1 MSSQPRPATP
11 SPRGTGVPALPIVGW
26 LRDYQRADLGPDVLA
41 GLTTAVMLVP
51 QAMGYAL
58 LAGLPPIHG
67 LYAALAPL
75 LFYALLGTSRHLA
88 VGPVAMDSI
97 LVAGAVGAI
106 ATIGTEN
113 YVVIA
118 AALGLMVG
126 GVQAGLGFLRA
137 GFLVNFLSR
146 PVVAG
151 FTAAAALIIAAS
163 QLGHLLGVELPRTH
177 HVHRVVWDAI
187 RSSSAWS
194 WPTLSIGA
202 ASIAALVFSKKRFPR
217 FPAALFV
224 VVAATLAV
232 WALGL
237 STHGVSIVGE
247 VPAGLPGLRV
257 PIVDAVL
264 VAQLIPAAATIA
276 LVSFMEAIS
285 VGRTFAQTYRY
296 EIYPNRELIAL
307 GFANMAGGVTGG
319 YPIAGGFS
327 RTAVNVRAGARTQ
340 LAALVTCAVVG
351 ITLLAFTRAFFYL
364 PKAALS
370 AIIVAA
376 VASLIDIRGAA
387 EVYRVKRAD
396 FFLLVL
402 TFFATLSL
410 GIQWGILVGVAASV
424 LLFLVQTTRPYFA
437 VLGRIPESQTYLNIA
452 RHPHAETLPGI
463 ILVRVDAQFYFGN
476 VSFLKET
483 VRRLVRESEARVRY
497 FVLEAAGV
505 NDLDSAAAATLAEL
519 DEELSA
525 QGIKLVLTRIKG
537 PVRDVLHRSG
547 LLERLAAEGRLYLS
561 THRAIEVLRSGMSL
575 PDLSPEPDDPRDDA
589 DQVGCGMLNPHA
601 PDPGKS
607 FFETVKKRG
616 QTPFQ
621 KG

>member
-1 MSSQPRPATP
+1 MSPRKATS
-11 SPRGTGVPALPIVGW
+11 SPRGFAGSVFPIVGW
-26 LRDYQRADLGPDVLA
+26 LRGYQRADLGPDLVA

-67 LYAALAPL
+67 LYAAVAPL
-75 LFYALLGTSRHLA
+75 ILYAVLGTSRHLA

-113 YVVIA
+113 YVLIA
-118 AALGLMVG
+118 AALGMMVG
-126 GVQAGLGFLRA
+126 GIQAGLGFLRA

-151 FTAAAALIIAAS
+151 ITAAAALIIAAS

-177 HVHRVVWDAI
+177 HVHRVVWEAI
-187 RSSSAWS
+187 QHASDCS
-194 WPTLSIGA
+194 WPTLTIGVL
-202 ASIAALVFSKKRFPR
+202 SIAALVLCKKRWPR

-224 VVAATLAV
+224 VVTTTVAV

-237 STHGVSIVGE
+237 SARGVSIVGE
-247 VPAGLPGLRV
+247 VPAGLPGFSL
-257 PIVDAVL
+257 PSVDSEVL
-264 VAQLIPAAATIA
+264 TQLIPAAATIA

-285 VGRTFAQTYRY
+285 VGRVFAQAHRY
-296 EIYPNRELIAL
+296 EISPNRELIAL
-307 GFANMAGGVTGG
+307 GFANMTGGATGG

-327 RTAVNVRAGARTQ
+327 RSAVNVRAGARTQ
-340 LAALVTCAVVG
+340 LAALVTCAVVI

-376 VASLIDIRGAA
+376 VAGLIDIRGAA
-387 EVYRVKRAD
+387 EVFRVKRAD
-396 FFLLVL
+396 FYLLVL

-424 LLFLVQTTRPYFA
+424 LLFLVRTTRPYFA
-437 VLGRIPESQTYLNIA
+437 ILGRIPASQTYVNIA

-483 VRRLVRESEARVRY
+483 VRSLVRDSETPVRY

-519 DEELSA
+519 DEELAA
-525 QGIKLVLTRIKG
+525 QGVRLVLTRIKG

-547 LLERLAAEGRLYLS
+547 LLEKLASEGRVYLS
-561 THRAIEVLRSGMSL
+561 THRAIEVLRSGMAL
-575 PDLSPEPDDPRDDA
+575 PDLSPEPDDPREEA
-589 DQVGCGMLNPHA
+589 DQVGAGMLNPDT
-601 PDPGKS
+601 PDPGKN
-607 FFETVKKRG
+607 FFETVKKR
-616 QTPFQ
+616 
-621 KG
+621 KH

>member
-1 MSSQPRPATP
+1 
-11 SPRGTGVPALPIVGW
+11 
-26 LRDYQRADLGPDVLA
+26 
-41 GLTTAVMLVP
+41 MLVP

-67 LYAALAPL
+67 LYAAVAPL
-75 LFYALLGTSRHLA
+75 LFYAVLGTSRHLA

-113 YVVIA
+113 YVLIA

-163 QLGHLLGVELPRTH
+163 QLGHLLGVDLPRTH
-177 HVHRVVWDAI
+177 HVHRVVWGAI
-187 RSSSAWS
+187 QSTSAWS
-194 WPTLSIGA
+194 WPTLAIGA
-202 ASIAALVFSKKRFPR
+202 SSIVALVFCKKSVPR

-232 WALGL
+232 WGLGL
-237 STHGVSIVGE
+237 STQGVSIVGE
-247 VPAGLPGLRV
+247 VPAGLPGFHV
-257 PIVDAVL
+257 PAVDAAFL
-264 VAQLIPAAATIA
+264 TQLIPAAATIA

-285 VGRTFAQTYRY
+285 VGRTFAQAHRY
-296 EIYPNRELIAL
+296 DIHPNRELIAL

-340 LAALVTCAVVG
+340 LAALVTCAIVV

-376 VASLIDIRGAA
+376 VAGLIDLRGAA

-396 FFLLVL
+396 FYLLVL

-410 GIQWGILVGVAASV
+410 GIQWGILVGIAASV
-424 LLFLVQTTRPYFA
+424 LLFLVRTTRPHFA
-437 VLGRIPESQTYLNIA
+437 VLGRIPESQTYVNIA
-452 RHPHAETLPGI
+452 RHPLAETLAGI

-483 VRRLVRESEARVRY
+483 VRTLVRESEHPVRY

-519 DEELSA
+519 DEELAA

-537 PVRDVLHRSG
+537 PVRDVLHRTG
-547 LLERLAAEGRLYLS
+547 LLEKLAREGRLYLS
-561 THRAIEVLRSGMSL
+561 THRAIEVLRSGMAL
-575 PDLSPEPDDPRDDA
+575 PDLSPEPDDPREAA
-589 DQVGCGMLNPHA
+589 DQVGAGMLNPHT

-607 FFETVKKRG
+607 FFETVKKR
-616 QTPFQ
+616 
-621 KG
+621 KR

>member
-1 MSSQPRPATP
+1 MSQ
-11 SPRGTGVPALPIVGW
+11 GVPALPIFGW
-26 LRDYQRADLGPDVLA
+26 LRDYQRADLGPDLVA

-67 LYAALAPL
+67 LYAAVAPL
-75 LFYALLGTSRHLA
+75 ILYAVLGTSRHLA

-113 YVVIA
+113 YVLIA
-118 AALGLMVG
+118 AALGMMVG
-126 GVQAGLGFLRA
+126 GIQAGLGFLRA

-177 HVHRVVWDAI
+177 HVHRVVWEAI
-187 RSSSAWS
+187 QHASDCS
-194 WPTLSIGA
+194 WPTLTIGVL
-202 ASIAALVFSKKRFPR
+202 SIAALVLCKKRWPR

-224 VVAATLAV
+224 VVTTTAAV

-237 STHGVSIVGE
+237 STRGVSIVGE
-247 VPAGLPGLRV
+247 VPAGLPGFSL
-257 PIVDAVL
+257 PSVDSEVL
-264 VAQLIPAAATIA
+264 TQLFPAAATIA

-285 VGRTFAQTYRY
+285 VGRVFAQAHRY
-296 EIYPNRELIAL
+296 EISPNRELIAL
-307 GFANMAGGVTGG
+307 GFANMTGGATGG

-327 RTAVNVRAGARTQ
+327 RSAVNVRAGARTQ
-340 LAALVTCAVVG
+340 LAALVTCAVVI

-376 VASLIDIRGAA
+376 VAGLIDIRGAA
-387 EVYRVKRAD
+387 EVFRVKRAD
-396 FFLLVL
+396 FYLLVL

-424 LLFLVQTTRPYFA
+424 LLFLVRTTRPYFA
-437 VLGRIPESQTYLNIA
+437 ILGRIPASQTYVNVA

-483 VRRLVRESEARVRY
+483 VRTLVRDSEAPVRY

-519 DEELSA
+519 DEELAA
-525 QGIKLVLTRIKG
+525 QGVRLVLTRIKG

-547 LLERLAAEGRLYLS
+547 LLEKLASEGRVYLS
-561 THRAIEVLRSGMSL
+561 THRAIEVLRSGMAL
-575 PDLSPEPDDPRDDA
+575 PDLSPEPDDPREEA
-589 DQVGCGMLNPHA
+589 DQVGAGMLNPDT
-601 PDPGKS
+601 PDPGKN
-607 FFETVKKRG
+607 FFETVKKR
-616 QTPFQ
+616 
-621 KG
+621 KH

>member
-1 MSSQPRPATP
+1 MSQ
-11 SPRGTGVPALPIVGW
+11 GVPALPIFGW
-26 LRDYQRADLGPDVLA
+26 LRDYQRADLGPDLVA

-67 LYAALAPL
+67 LYAAVAPL
-75 LFYALLGTSRHLA
+75 ILYAVLGTSRHLA
-88 VGPVAMDSI
+88 VGPVAMDSL

-113 YVVIA
+113 YVLIA
-118 AALGLMVG
+118 AALGMMVG
-126 GVQAGLGFLRA
+126 GIQAGLGFLRA

-151 FTAAAALIIAAS
+151 FTAAAALIIGAS

-177 HVHRVVWDAI
+177 HVHRVVWEAI
-187 RSSSAWS
+187 QHASDCS
-194 WPTLSIGA
+194 WPTLTIGVL
-202 ASIAALVFSKKRFPR
+202 SIAALVLCKKRWPR

-224 VVAATLAV
+224 VVTTTVAV

-237 STHGVSIVGE
+237 STRGVSIVGE
-247 VPAGLPGLRV
+247 VPAGLPGFSL
-257 PIVDAVL
+257 PSVDSEVL
-264 VAQLIPAAATIA
+264 TQLIPAAATIA

-285 VGRTFAQTYRY
+285 VGRVFAQAHRY
-296 EIYPNRELIAL
+296 EISPNRELIAL
-307 GFANMAGGVTGG
+307 GFANMTGGATGG

-327 RTAVNVRAGARTQ
+327 RSAVNVRAGARTQ
-340 LAALVTCAVVG
+340 LAALVTCAVVI

-376 VASLIDIRGAA
+376 VAGLIDIRGAA
-387 EVYRVKRAD
+387 EVFRVKRAD
-396 FFLLVL
+396 FYLLVL

-424 LLFLVQTTRPYFA
+424 LLFLVRTTRPYFA
-437 VLGRIPESQTYLNIA
+437 ILGRIPASQTYVNIA

-483 VRRLVRESEARVRY
+483 VRTLVRDSEAPVRY

-519 DEELSA
+519 DEELAA
-525 QGIKLVLTRIKG
+525 QGVRLVLTRIKG

-547 LLERLAAEGRLYLS
+547 LLEKLASEGRVYLS
-561 THRAIEVLRSGMSL
+561 THRAIEVLRSGMAL
-575 PDLSPEPDDPRDDA
+575 PDLSPEPDDPREEA
-589 DQVGCGMLNPHA
+589 DQVGAGMLNPDT
-601 PDPGKS
+601 PDPGKN
-607 FFETVKKRG
+607 FFETVKKR
-616 QTPFQ
+616 
-621 KG
+621 KH

>member
-1 MSSQPRPATP
+1 MSQADHAT
-11 SPRGTGVPALPIVGW
+11 STPRGAGVPALPIIGW
-26 LRDYQRADLGPDVLA
+26 LRNYQRQDLGPDFMA

-67 LYAALAPL
+67 LYASLAPL
-75 LFYALLGTSRHLA
+75 LLYAILGTSRQLA

-97 LVAGAVGAI
+97 LVAGSVGTI

-113 YVVIA
+113 YILVA
-118 AALGLMVG
+118 AALGVMVG
-126 GVQAGLGFLRA
+126 VVQAGLGFLRA

-177 HVHRVVWDAI
+177 RVHSVIWEAV
-187 RSSSAWS
+187 RSPSTWS
-194 WPTLSIGA
+194 WPTLAIGV
-202 ASIAALVFSKKRFPR
+202 ASIAALVLFKKRWPR
-217 FPAALFV
+217 LPGALVVV
-224 VVAATLAV
+224 VVATLVV
-232 WALGL
+232 WALNL
-237 STHGVSIVGE
+237 SGRGVSIVGE
-247 VPAGLPGLRV
+247 VPAGLPGFRL
-257 PIVDAVL
+257 PSVDRSVL
-264 VAQLIPAAATIA
+264 VQLVPAAATIA

-285 VGRTFAQTYRY
+285 VGRTFAQAHRY
-296 EIYPNRELIAL
+296 DIYPNRELVAL

-340 LAALVTCAVVG
+340 LAALITCAVVV
-351 ITLLAFTRAFFYL
+351 ITLLVLTRAFFYL

-376 VASLIDIRGAA
+376 VTGLIDIRGAA

-396 FFLLVL
+396 FYLLVL

-424 LLFLVQTTRPYFA
+424 LLFLVRTTRPYFA
-437 VLGRIPESQTYLNIA
+437 VLGRVPESQTYLNTA
-452 RHPHAETLPGI
+452 RHPHAETIPGI

-483 VRRLVRESEARVRY
+483 VRTLVRESETPVRY

-519 DEELSA
+519 DEELAA
-525 QGIKLVLTRIKG
+525 QGILLVLTRIKG
-537 PVRDVLHRSG
+537 PVRDVLHRAG
-547 LLERLAAEGRLYLS
+547 LLEKLASEGRVYLS
-561 THRAIEVLRSGMSL
+561 THRAIEVLRSGMAL
-575 PDLSPEPDDPRDDA
+575 PDLSAEADDPREPA
-589 DQVGCGMLNPHA
+589 DQVGCGMLNLEA
-601 PDPGKS
+601 PDPGKN
-607 FFETVKKRG
+607 FFETVKKRK
-616 QTPFQ
+616 Q
-621 KG
+621 

>member
-1 MSSQPRPATP
+1 MSQ
-11 SPRGTGVPALPIVGW
+11 GVPALPIFGW
-26 LRDYQRADLGPDVLA
+26 LRDYQRADLGPDLVA

-67 LYAALAPL
+67 LYAAVAPL
-75 LFYALLGTSRHLA
+75 ILYAVLGTSRHLA

-113 YVVIA
+113 YVLIA
-118 AALGLMVG
+118 AALGMMVG
-126 GVQAGLGFLRA
+126 GIQAGLGFLRA

-177 HVHRVVWDAI
+177 HVHRVVWEAI
-187 RSSSAWS
+187 QHASDCS
-194 WPTLSIGA
+194 WPTLTIGVL
-202 ASIAALVFSKKRFPR
+202 SIAALVLCKKRWPR

-224 VVAATLAV
+224 VVTTTVAV

-237 STHGVSIVGE
+237 STRGVSIVGE
-247 VPAGLPGLRV
+247 VPAGLPGFSL
-257 PIVDAVL
+257 PSVDSEVL
-264 VAQLIPAAATIA
+264 TQLIPAAATIA

-285 VGRTFAQTYRY
+285 VGRVFAQAHRY
-296 EIYPNRELIAL
+296 EISPNRELIAL
-307 GFANMAGGVTGG
+307 GFANMTGGATGG

-327 RTAVNVRAGARTQ
+327 RSAVNVRAGARTQ
-340 LAALVTCAVVG
+340 LAALVTCAVVI

-376 VASLIDIRGAA
+376 VAGLIDIRGAA
-387 EVYRVKRAD
+387 EVFRVKRAD
-396 FFLLVL
+396 FYLLVL

-424 LLFLVQTTRPYFA
+424 LLFLVRTTRPYFA
-437 VLGRIPESQTYLNIA
+437 ILGRIPASQTYVNIA

-483 VRRLVRESEARVRY
+483 VRTLVRDSEAPVRY

-519 DEELSA
+519 DEELAA
-525 QGIKLVLTRIKG
+525 QGVRLVLTRIKG

-547 LLERLAAEGRLYLS
+547 LLEKLASEGRVYLS
-561 THRAIEVLRSGMSL
+561 THRAIEVLRSGMAL
-575 PDLSPEPDDPRDDA
+575 PDLSPEPDDPREEA
-589 DQVGCGMLNPHA
+589 DQVGAGMLNPDT
-601 PDPGKS
+601 PDPGKN
-607 FFETVKKRG
+607 FFETVKKR
-616 QTPFQ
+616 
-621 KG
+621 KH

>member
-1 MSSQPRPATP
+1 MSE
-11 SPRGTGVPALPIVGW
+11 GVPALPILGW
-26 LRDYQRADLGPDVLA
+26 LRNYQRADLGPDLVA

-67 LYAALAPL
+67 LYASVAPL
-75 LFYALLGTSRHLA
+75 ILYAVLGTSRHLA

-113 YVVIA
+113 YVLIA
-118 AALGLMVG
+118 AALGVMVG
-126 GVQAGLGFLRA
+126 AIQAGLGFLRA

-146 PVVAG
+146 PVVTG

-163 QLGHLLGVELPRTH
+163 QLGHLLGVDLPRTH
-177 HVHRVVWDAI
+177 HVHRVVWEAI
-187 RSSSAWS
+187 QSASVWS
-194 WPTLSIGA
+194 WPTLTLGLL
-202 ASIAALVFSKKRFPR
+202 SIAALVSCKKHFPR

-224 VVAATLAV
+224 VLTTTLAV

-237 STHGVSIVGE
+237 FTRGVSIVGE
-247 VPAGLPGLRV
+247 VPAGLPGFSL
-257 PIVDAVL
+257 PSVDSEVL
-264 VAQLIPAAATIA
+264 TQLIPAAATIA

-285 VGRTFAQTYRY
+285 VGRVFAQANRY
-296 EIYPNRELIAL
+296 DIYPNRELIAL
-307 GFANMAGGVTGG
+307 GFANMTGGATGG

-327 RTAVNVRAGARTQ
+327 RSAVNVRAGARTQ
-340 LAALVTCAVVG
+340 LAALVTCAVVV

-376 VASLIDIRGAA
+376 VAGLIDIRGAA
-387 EVYRVKRAD
+387 EVYRVKRTD
-396 FFLLVL
+396 FYLLVL
-402 TFFATLSL
+402 TFIATLSL
-410 GIQWGILVGVAASV
+410 GIQWGILVGIGASV
-424 LLFLVQTTRPYFA
+424 LLFLVRTTRPHFA
-437 VLGRIPESQTYLNIA
+437 ELGRIPQSRTYVNVA

-483 VRRLVRESEARVRY
+483 VRALVRDSETPVRY

-519 DEELSA
+519 DEELA
-525 QGIKLVLTRIKG
+525 DQGVRLVLTRIKG
-537 PVRDVLHRSG
+537 PVRDVLHRTG
-547 LLERLAAEGRLYLS
+547 LLEKLAAEGRVYLS
-561 THRAIEVLRSGMSL
+561 THRAIEVLRSGMAL
-575 PDLSPEPDDPRDDA
+575 PDLSPEPDDPREEA
-589 DQVGCGMLNPHA
+589 DQVGAGMLNPDS
-601 PDPGKS
+601 PDPGKD
-607 FFETVKKRG
+607 FFETVKKR
-616 QTPFQ
+616 
-621 KG
+621 KH

>member
-1 MSSQPRPATP
+1 MSR
-11 SPRGTGVPALPIVGW
+11 GVPALPIVGW
-26 LRDYQRADLGPDVLA
+26 LRNYQRADLGPDLVA

-67 LYAALAPL
+67 LYAAVAPL
-75 LFYALLGTSRHLA
+75 MFYAVLGTSRHLA

-106 ATIGTEN
+106 ATVGTEN
-113 YVVIA
+113 YILVA
-118 AALGLMVG
+118 AALGMMVG
-126 GVQAGLGFLRA
+126 AIQAGLGFLRA

-163 QLGHLLGVELPRTH
+163 QLGHLLGVDLPRTY
-177 HVHRVVWDAI
+177 HVHRVIWGAI
-187 RSSSAWS
+187 QSVSDWS
-194 WPTLSIGA
+194 WPTLTIGA
-202 ASIAALVFSKKRFPR
+202 LSIAALVVSKKRFPR
-217 FPAALFV
+217 VPAALLV
-224 VVAATLAV
+224 VVATTLAV

-237 STHGVSIVGE
+237 SNQGVSIVGE
-247 VPAGLPGLRV
+247 VPAGLPGFSL
-257 PIVDAVL
+257 PSIDPEVL
-264 VAQLIPAAATIA
+264 TQLIPAAATIA

-285 VGRTFAQTYRY
+285 VGRVFAQAHRY
-296 EIYPNRELIAL
+296 DIHPNRELIAL
-307 GFANMAGGVTGG
+307 GFANLAGGATGG

-327 RTAVNVRAGARTQ
+327 RSAVNVRAGARTQ
-340 LAALVTCAVVG
+340 LAALVTCAVVV

-376 VASLIDIRGAA
+376 VAGLIDIPGAA

-396 FFLLVL
+396 FYLLVL
-402 TFFATLSL
+402 TFVATLSL

-424 LLFLVQTTRPYFA
+424 LLFLVRTTRPYFA
-437 VLGRIPESQTYLNIA
+437 VLGRIPESQTYLNAA
-452 RHPHAETLPGI
+452 RHPHAETMPGI

-483 VRRLVRESEARVRY
+483 VRALVRDSETPVRF

-519 DEELSA
+519 DEELAA
-525 QGIKLVLTRIKG
+525 QGVRLVLTRIKG

-547 LLERLAAEGRLYLS
+547 LLEKLAAEGRVYLS

-575 PDLSPEPDDPRDDA
+575 PDLSPERDDPREPA
-589 DQVGCGMLNPHA
+589 DQVGCGMLNPDA
-601 PDPGKS
+601 PDPGKN
-607 FFETVKKRG
+607 FFETVKKRK
-616 QTPFQ
+616 Q
-621 KG
+621 

>member
-1 MSSQPRPATP
+1 
-11 SPRGTGVPALPIVGW
+11 VFPIVGW
-26 LRDYQRADLGPDVLA
+26 LRGYQRADFGPDLVA

-67 LYAALAPL
+67 LYAAVAPL
-75 LFYALLGTSRHLA
+75 ILYAVLGTSRHLA

-106 ATIGTEN
+106 AVIGTEN
-113 YVVIA
+113 YILVA
-118 AALGLMVG
+118 AALGMMVG
-126 GVQAGLGFLRA
+126 AIQAGLGFLRA

-163 QLGHLLGVELPRTH
+163 QLGHLLGVDLPRTH
-177 HVHRVVWDAI
+177 HVHRVVLGAI
-187 RSSSAWS
+187 QSASDWS
-194 WPTLSIGA
+194 WPTLVIGA
-202 ASIAALVFSKKRFPR
+202 LSIAALVVSKKRLPR

-224 VVAATLAV
+224 VVASTLAV

-237 STHGVSIVGE
+237 STRGVSIVGE
-247 VPAGLPGLRV
+247 VPAGLPGFSL
-257 PIVDAVL
+257 PSVDSEIL
-264 VAQLIPAAATIA
+264 TQLIPAAATIA

-285 VGRTFAQTYRY
+285 VGRVFAQANRY
-296 EIYPNRELIAL
+296 DIHPNRELIAL
-307 GFANMAGGVTGG
+307 GFANLAGGATGG

-327 RTAVNVRAGARTQ
+327 RSAVNVRAGARTQ
-340 LAALVTCAVVG
+340 LAALVTCAVVV

-376 VASLIDIRGAA
+376 VAGLIDIPGAA

-396 FFLLVL
+396 FYLLVL

-410 GIQWGILVGVAASV
+410 GIQWGILVGIAASV
-424 LLFLVQTTRPYFA
+424 LLFLVRTTRPYFA
-437 VLGRIPESQTYLNIA
+437 VLGRIPESQTYLNAA

-483 VRRLVRESEARVRY
+483 VRKLVRDSETPVRY

-519 DEELSA
+519 DEELAA
-525 QGIKLVLTRIKG
+525 QGVCLVLTRIKG
-537 PVRDVLHRSG
+537 PVRDVLHRTG
-547 LLERLAAEGRLYLS
+547 LLEKLASEGRVYLS

-575 PDLSPEPDDPRDDA
+575 PDLSPEQDDPREPA
-589 DQVGCGMLNPHA
+589 DQVGCGMLNPES
-601 PDPGKS
+601 PDPGKN
-607 FFETVKKRG
+607 FFETVKKRK
-616 QTPFQ
+616 P
-621 KG
+621 

>member
-1 MSSQPRPATP
+1 MSEPRKATP
-11 SPRGTGVPALPIVGW
+11 SPRGLSVRALPILGW
-26 LRDYQRADLGPDVLA
+26 LRGYQRADLGPDLVA

-58 LAGLPPIHG
+58 LAGLPPIQG
-67 LYAALAPL
+67 LYASLAPL
-75 LFYALLGTSRHLA
+75 LLYALLGTSRHLA

-113 YVVIA
+113 YVLVA
-118 AALGLMVG
+118 AALAVMVG
-126 GVQAGLGFLRA
+126 AIQAGLGFLRA

-177 HVHRVVWDAI
+177 HVHGVVWEAI
-187 RSSSAWS
+187 QSASGWS
-194 WPTLSIGA
+194 WPTIAIGVSA
-202 ASIAALVFSKKRFPR
+202 IAVLVLCKKRWPR

-224 VVAATLAV
+224 VVTTTVGV

-237 STHGVSIVGE
+237 STRGVAIVGE
-247 VPAGLPGLRV
+247 VPAGLPGFRV
-257 PIVDAVL
+257 PAVDSSIL
-264 VAQLIPAAATIA
+264 TQLIPAAATIA

-285 VGRTFAQTYRY
+285 VGRTFAQAHRY
-296 EIYPNRELIAL
+296 DIFPNRELIAL
-307 GFANMAGGVTGG
+307 GFANMTGGVTGG

-340 LAALVTCAVVG
+340 LAALVTAAVVV
-351 ITLLAFTRAFFYL
+351 ITLLAFTRGFFYL

-376 VASLIDIRGAA
+376 VAGLVDIPGAV
-387 EVYRVKRAD
+387 EVYRVKRSD
-396 FFLLVL
+396 FYLLVL
-402 TFFATLSL
+402 TFVATLSL
-410 GIQWGILVGVAASV
+410 GIQWGILAGIGASV
-424 LLFLVQTTRPYFA
+424 LLFLVRTTRPYFA

-452 RHPHAETLPGI
+452 RHPHAETIPGI
-463 ILVRVDAQFYFGN
+463 LLVRIDAQFYFGN

-483 VRRLVRESEARVRY
+483 VRALVRDSETPVRF

-505 NDLDSAAAATLAEL
+505 NDLDSAAAVTLAEL
-519 DEELSA
+519 DEELGA
-525 QGIKLVLTRIKG
+525 QGIRLVLTRVKG
-537 PVRDVLHRSG
+537 PVRDVLHRTG
-547 LLERLAAEGRLYLS
+547 LLDKLASEGRVYLS
-561 THRAIEVLRSGMSL
+561 THRAIEVLRSGMAL
-575 PDLSPEPDDPRDDA
+575 PDLAPPADDPREPA
-589 DQVGCGMLNPHA
+589 DQVGCGMLNPGA
-601 PDPGKS
+601 PEPGES
-607 FFETVKKRG
+607 FFELVKK
-616 QTPFQ
+616 T
-621 KG
+621 KD

>member
-1 MSSQPRPATP
+1 MSPRKATS
-11 SPRGTGVPALPIVGW
+11 SPRGLGVFALPIVGW
-26 LRDYQRADLGPDVLA
+26 LRGYQRADLGPDLVA

-67 LYAALAPL
+67 LYAAVAPL
-75 LFYALLGTSRHLA
+75 ILYAVLGTSRHLA

-113 YVVIA
+113 YVLIA
-118 AALGLMVG
+118 AALGVMVG
-126 GVQAGLGFLRA
+126 AIQAGLGFLRA

-163 QLGHLLGVELPRTH
+163 QLGHLLGVQLPRTH
-177 HVHRVVWDAI
+177 HVHRVVWEAI
-187 RSSSAWS
+187 RSASDWS
-194 WPTLSIGA
+194 WPTLAIGVSA
-202 ASIAALVFSKKRFPR
+202 VAALVVSKKRWPR

-224 VVAATLAV
+224 VVATTLVV

-237 STHGVSIVGE
+237 STRGVAIVGE
-247 VPAGLPGLRV
+247 VPAGLPGFSV
-257 PIVDAVL
+257 PAVDSSL
-264 VAQLIPAAATIA
+264 LMQLIPAAATIA

-285 VGRTFAQTYRY
+285 VGRTFAQAHRY
-296 EIYPNRELIAL
+296 DIYPNRELIAL
-307 GFANMAGGVTGG
+307 GFANMTGGVTGG

-340 LAALVTCAVVG
+340 LAALVTCAVVV

-376 VASLIDIRGAA
+376 VAGLIDIPGAA

-396 FFLLVL
+396 FYLLVL

-410 GIQWGILVGVAASV
+410 GIQWGILVGIAASL
-424 LLFLVQTTRPYFA
+424 LLFLVRTTRPYFA
-437 VLGRIPESQTYLNIA
+437 VLGRIPESQTYLNAA

-483 VRRLVRESEARVRY
+483 VRKLVRDSEAPVRY

-519 DEELSA
+519 DEELAA
-525 QGIKLVLTRIKG
+525 QGVRLVLTRIKG
-537 PVRDVLHRSG
+537 PVRDVLHRTG
-547 LLERLAAEGRLYLS
+547 LLEKLASEGRVYLS

-575 PDLSPEPDDPRDDA
+575 PDLSPERDDPREPA
-589 DQVGCGMLNPHA
+589 DQVGCGMLNTDA
-601 PDPGKS
+601 PDPGKN
-607 FFETVKKRG
+607 FFETVKKRK
-616 QTPFQ
+616 T
-621 KG
+621 

>member
-1 MSSQPRPATP
+1 MSH
-11 SPRGTGVPALPIVGW
+11 GVPALPILGW
-26 LRDYQRADLGPDVLA
+26 LRGYQRADLGPDVVA

-67 LYAALAPL
+67 LYAAVAPL
-75 LFYALLGTSRHLA
+75 LFYAVLGTSRHLA

-106 ATIGTEN
+106 AAIGTEN
-113 YVVIA
+113 YVLIA

-126 GVQAGLGFLRA
+126 GIQAGLGFLRA

-163 QLGHLLGVELPRTH
+163 QLGHLLGVDLPRTH
-177 HVHRVVWDAI
+177 HVHRVVWEAI
-187 RSSSAWS
+187 QSTSAWS
-194 WPTLSIGA
+194 WPTLAIGA
-202 ASIAALVFSKKRFPR
+202 SSIVALVFCKKSVPR

-224 VVAATLAV
+224 VVAAILAV
-232 WALGL
+232 WGLGL
-237 STHGVSIVGE
+237 STQGVSIVGE
-247 VPAGLPGLRV
+247 VPAGLPGFHV
-257 PIVDAVL
+257 PAVDAAFL
-264 VAQLIPAAATIA
+264 TQLLPAAATIA

-285 VGRTFAQTYRY
+285 VGRTFAQAHRY
-296 EIYPNRELIAL
+296 DIHPNRELIAL

-319 YPIAGGFS
+319 YPVAGGFS

-340 LAALVTCAVVG
+340 LAALVTCAIVV

-376 VASLIDIRGAA
+376 VAGLIDVRGAI

-396 FFLLVL
+396 FYLLVL

-410 GIQWGILVGVAASV
+410 GIQWGILVGIATSV
-424 LLFLVQTTRPYFA
+424 LLFLVRTTRPHFA
-437 VLGRIPESQTYLNIA
+437 VLGRIPESQTYVNIA
-452 RHPHAETLPGI
+452 RHPLAETLPSI

-483 VRRLVRESEARVRY
+483 VRTLVRESEHPVRY

-519 DEELSA
+519 DEELAA

-537 PVRDVLHRSG
+537 PVRDVLHRTG
-547 LLERLAAEGRLYLS
+547 LLEKLAREGRVYLS
-561 THRAIEVLRSGMSL
+561 THRAIEVLRSGMAL
-575 PDLSPEPDDPRDDA
+575 PDLSPEPDDPREAA
-589 DQVGCGMLNPHA
+589 DQIGAGMLNPHT

-607 FFETVKKRG
+607 FFDTVKKHKR
-616 QTPFQ
+616 
-621 KG
+621 

>member
-1 MSSQPRPATP
+1 MSTK
-11 SPRGTGVPALPIVGW
+11 VPALPILDW
-26 LRDYQRADLGPDVLA
+26 LRAYQRADLGADLIA

-67 LYAALAPL
+67 LYASVAPVL
-75 LFYALLGTSRHLA
+75 MYAVLGTSRHLA

-106 ATIGTEN
+106 AAVGTQD

-118 AALGLMVG
+118 AALGMMVG
-126 GVQAGLGFLRA
+126 AVQAGLGFLRA

-177 HVHRVVWDAI
+177 HVHRVVWEAL
-187 RSSSAWS
+187 RTVSNWS
-194 WPTLSIGA
+194 WPTVALGA
-202 ASIAALVFSKKRFPR
+202 SSIAALVISKRRWPR
-217 FPAALFV
+217 FPAALAV

-237 STHGVSIVGE
+237 STRGVSIVGE
-247 VPAGLPGLRV
+247 VPAGLPDLRIPAV
-257 PIVDAVL
+257 GEMSILVD
-264 VAQLIPAAATIA
+264 LIPAAATIA

-285 VGRTFAQTYRY
+285 VGRKFAQEFRY
-296 EIYPNRELIAL
+296 EIHPNRELVAL
-307 GFANMAGGVTGG
+307 GFGNLTGGLTGG

-340 LAALVTCAVVG
+340 LAALVTCAVIVM
-351 ITLLAFTRAFFYL
+351 TLLFLTRAFFYL
-364 PKAALS
+364 PKASLS

-376 VASLIDIRGAA
+376 VAGLIDIGGAR

-396 FFLLVL
+396 FYLLVV
-402 TFFATLSL
+402 TFVATLSL
-410 GIQWGILVGVAASV
+410 GIQWGILVGIGAS
-424 LLFLVQTTRPYFA
+424 LILFLIQTTRPHFA
-437 VLGRIPESQTYLNIA
+437 VLGRVPESQTYLNVT
-452 RHPHAETLPGI
+452 RHPHAETIPGI
-463 ILVRVDAQFYFGN
+463 ILVRIDAQFYFGN

-483 VRRLVRESEARVRY
+483 VRRLVEESEDPVRY

-519 DEELSA
+519 DEELEA
-525 QGIKLVLTRIKG
+525 RGIKLILTRIKG
-537 PVRDVLHRSG
+537 PVRDVLHRTG
-547 LLERLAAEGRLYLS
+547 LLGKLAAEGRVYLS
-561 THRAIEVLRSGMSL
+561 THRAIEVLRSGMAL
-575 PDLSPEPDDPRDDA
+575 PDLSPEPDDPREPA
-589 DQVGCGMLNPHA
+589 DQVGCGMLNPES
-601 PDPGKS
+601 PEPGED
-607 FFETVKKRG
+607 FFATLRG
-616 QTPFQ
+616 QDPPR
-621 KG
+621 K

>member
-1 MSSQPRPATP
+1 MSPRKATA
-11 SPRGTGVPALPIVGW
+11 SPRGFARSVFPIFGW
-26 LRDYQRADLGPDVLA
+26 LRDYQRADLGPDLVA

-67 LYAALAPL
+67 LYAAVAPL
-75 LFYALLGTSRHLA
+75 ILYAVLGTSRHLA

-113 YVVIA
+113 YVLIA
-118 AALGLMVG
+118 AALGMMVG
-126 GVQAGLGFLRA
+126 GIQAGLGFLRA

-177 HVHRVVWDAI
+177 HVHRVVWEAI
-187 RSSSAWS
+187 QHASDCS
-194 WPTLSIGA
+194 WPTLTIGVL
-202 ASIAALVFSKKRFPR
+202 SIAVLVLCKKRWPR

-224 VVAATLAV
+224 VVTTTVAV

-237 STHGVSIVGE
+237 SARGVSIVGE
-247 VPAGLPGLRV
+247 VPAGLPGFSL
-257 PIVDAVL
+257 PSVDSEVL
-264 VAQLIPAAATIA
+264 TQLIPAAATIA

-285 VGRTFAQTYRY
+285 VGRVFAQAHRY
-296 EIYPNRELIAL
+296 EISPNRELIAL
-307 GFANMAGGVTGG
+307 GFANMTGGATGG

-327 RTAVNVRAGARTQ
+327 RSAVNVRAGARTQ
-340 LAALVTCAVVG
+340 LAALVTCAVVI

-364 PKAALS
+364 PKTALS

-376 VASLIDIRGAA
+376 VAGLIDIRGAA
-387 EVYRVKRAD
+387 EVFRVKRAD
-396 FFLLVL
+396 FYLLVL

-424 LLFLVQTTRPYFA
+424 VLFLVRTTRPYFA
-437 VLGRIPESQTYLNIA
+437 ILGRIPASQTYVNIA

-483 VRRLVRESEARVRY
+483 VRSLVRDSEAPVRY

-519 DEELSA
+519 DEELAA
-525 QGIKLVLTRIKG
+525 QGVRLVLTRIKG

-547 LLERLAAEGRLYLS
+547 LLEKLASEGRVYLS
-561 THRAIEVLRSGMSL
+561 THRAIEVLRSGMAL
-575 PDLSPEPDDPRDDA
+575 PDLSPEPDDPREEA
-589 DQVGCGMLNPHA
+589 DQVGAGMLNPDT
-601 PDPGKS
+601 PDPGKN
-607 FFETVKKRG
+607 FFETVKKR
-616 QTPFQ
+616 
-621 KG
+621 KH

>member
-1 MSSQPRPATP
+1 
-11 SPRGTGVPALPIVGW
+11 VFPIVGW
-26 LRDYQRADLGPDVLA
+26 LRGYQRADFGPDLVA

-67 LYAALAPL
+67 LYAAVAPL
-75 LFYALLGTSRHLA
+75 ILYAVLGTSRHLA

-106 ATIGTEN
+106 AVIGTEN
-113 YVVIA
+113 YILVA
-118 AALGLMVG
+118 AALGMMVG
-126 GVQAGLGFLRA
+126 AIQAGLGFLRA

-163 QLGHLLGVELPRTH
+163 QLGHLLGVDLPRTH
-177 HVHRVVWDAI
+177 HVHRVVLGAI
-187 RSSSAWS
+187 QSASDWS
-194 WPTLSIGA
+194 WPTLVIGA
-202 ASIAALVFSKKRFPR
+202 LSIAALVVSKKRLPR

-224 VVAATLAV
+224 VVASTLAV

-237 STHGVSIVGE
+237 STRGVSIVGE
-247 VPAGLPGLRV
+247 VPAGLPGFSL
-257 PIVDAVL
+257 PSVDSEIL
-264 VAQLIPAAATIA
+264 TQLIPAAATIA

-285 VGRTFAQTYRY
+285 VGRVFAQANRY
-296 EIYPNRELIAL
+296 DIHPNRELIAL
-307 GFANMAGGVTGG
+307 GFANLAGGATGG

-327 RTAVNVRAGARTQ
+327 RSAVNVRAGARTQ
-340 LAALVTCAVVG
+340 LAALVTCAVVV

-376 VASLIDIRGAA
+376 VAGLIDIPGAA

-396 FFLLVL
+396 FYLLVL

-410 GIQWGILVGVAASV
+410 GIQWGILVGIAASV
-424 LLFLVQTTRPYFA
+424 LLFLVRTTRPYFA
-437 VLGRIPESQTYLNIA
+437 VLGRIPESQTYLNAA

-483 VRRLVRESEARVRY
+483 VRKLVRDSETPVRY

-519 DEELSA
+519 DEELAA
-525 QGIKLVLTRIKG
+525 QGVCLVLTRIKG
-537 PVRDVLHRSG
+537 PVRDVLHRTG
-547 LLERLAAEGRLYLS
+547 LLEKLASEGRVYLS

-575 PDLSPEPDDPRDDA
+575 PDLSPEQDDPREPA
-589 DQVGCGMLNPHA
+589 DQVGCGMLNPES
-601 PDPGKS
+601 PDPGKN
-607 FFETVKKRG
+607 FFETVRKRK
-616 QTPFQ
+616 P
-621 KG
+621 